1 MTTVL
6 AFLGSPRQASTN
18 KMLLEAVQAVAPEG
32 LDVVAY
38 EGLAKLPF
46 YNEDVDV
53 DGTRP
58 ARFDTLRE
66 AAAAADALLV
76 VTPEY
81 NGTMP
86 ATIKNMID
94 ILSRPFGDSAVK
106 GKPAAVIGSAFGQYG
121 GAWAQEEA
129 RKALGIAGARVLEE
143 PQLAVAGA
151 APRFEET
158 LPAEDPEIV
167 AGILAVLDALVAAV
181 RELEPA
187 AS

>member
-1 MTTVL
+1 VTTVL
-6 AFLGSPRQASTN
+6 AFLGSPRRDSTN
-18 KMLLEAVQAVAPEG
+18 KMLLEAVQTVAPEG
-32 LDVVAY
+32 IDVVAY
-38 EGLAKLPF
+38 DGLDELPF

-53 DGTRP
+53 DGHRP
-58 ARFDTLRE
+58 AGFDALRS
-66 AAAAADALLV
+66 AAAAADAVLV

-121 GAWAQEEA
+121 GVWAQEEA
-129 RKALGIAGARVLEE
+129 RKALGIAGAQVLEE

-151 APRFEET
+151 APRFEAT
-158 LPAEDPEIV
+158 PPAEDPEIV
-167 AGILAVLDALVAAV
+167 AGIHAVLDALVAAAQ
-181 RELEPA
+181 ELEPA

>member
-6 AFLGSPRQASTN
+6 AFLGSPRRESTN
-18 KMLLEAVQAVAPEG
+18 KMLLEAAQAVAPEG
-32 LDVVAY
+32 VDVVVH
-38 EGLAKLPF
+38 EGLAELPF

-53 DGTRP
+53 DGARP
-58 ARFDTLRE
+58 AGFTALRD

-106 GKPAAVIGSAFGQYG
+106 GKPAAVIGSAFGRYG
-121 GAWAQEEA
+121 GVWAQDEA

-143 PQLAVAGA
+143 PRLAVAGA
-151 APRFEET
+151 APRFAAT
-158 LPAEDPEIV
+158 PPAEDPEIV
-167 AGILAVLDALVAAV
+167 AGLRAVLDTLVAAAQ
-181 RELEPA
+181 ELEPV

>member
-18 KMLLEAVQAVAPEG
+18 KMLLEAVRAVAPEDV
-32 LDVVAY
+32 DVVVY
-38 EGLAKLPF
+38 EGLANLPF

-58 ARFDTLRE
+58 APFEALRD

-86 ATIKNMID
+86 ATIKNMVD
-94 ILSRPFGDSAVK
+94 VLSRPFGDSAIK

-121 GAWAQEEA
+121 GAWAQGA
-129 RKALGIAGARVLEE
+129 GPVALGVARPPGREE
-143 PQLAVAGA
+143 PPPAGGGA
-151 APRFEET
+151 AARFEAT
-158 LPAEDPEIV
+158 PPAEDPEIV
-167 AGILAVLDALVAAV
+167 AGIHAVLAALSTAQ
-181 RELEPA
+181 ELQPT
-187 AS
+187 S

>member
-18 KMLLEAVQAVAPEG
+18 KMLLEAVRAVAPEDV
-32 LDVVAY
+32 DVVVY
-38 EGLAKLPF
+38 EGLADLPF

-58 ARFDTLRE
+58 APFEALRD

-86 ATIKNMID
+86 ATVKNMVD
-94 ILSRPFGDSAVK
+94 VLSRPFGDSAIK

-121 GAWAQEEA
+121 GVWAQEEV

-143 PQLAVAGA
+143 PRLAVGGA
-151 APRFEET
+151 AARFEAT
-158 LPAEDPEIV
+158 PPAEDPEIV
-167 AGILAVLDALVAAV
+167 TAIHAVLAALSTAE
-181 RELEPA
+181 ELQPV
-187 AS
+187 S